1 MNLKVAGI
9 FVFLFLCVIA
19 GFSQLDNSSLLFNAV
34 NDTSKE
40 KAVYLKIQNLNYL
53 KNNEYYNAIADG
65 YTMFGVQLNPQIGYQ
80 LSKNLSLEGGIFLN
94 KDFGNNDFTMVQPSF
109 AVRYMKKDF
118 KMVFGNID
126 GSLNHNLI
134 EPVYNFERVMTNRLE
149 SGAQFV
155 VTKKYFDFDTWVDW
169 QRATYRFSNQQE
181 NIWAGISANV
191 LKLKTD
197 KADFKIPLQAT
208 VYHMGGQL
216 DTLSAGIVKNFNYS
230 AGFLFH
236 YHVKTKRVQSVFADV
251 RYVIRTNNY
260 LDSVARTSQGD
271 GILANVG
278 FVTPRAF
285 NVMLSY
291 WYGNDF
297 YTDLGGF
304 LYSSKS
310 STVAYSWYWR
320 EKYRSLLILRL
331 TKTIKLED
339 QTLLTLRAEPHYD
352 FINNYFEFSFGFYI
366 SLDKKFWLSK

>member
-1 MNLKVAGI
+1 MHLKVAGI
-9 FVFLFLCVIA
+9 FVSSFLYVTS
-19 GFSQLDNSSLLFNAV
+19 GFSQLDNSSLLFNTV

-80 LSKNLSLEGGIFLN
+80 LSKNLSMEGGIFLN
-94 KDFGNNDFTMVQPSF
+94 KDFGNNDFTIVQPSF
-109 AVRYMKKDF
+109 AMRYIKKDF

-216 DTLSAGIVKNFNYS
+216 DTLSVGIVKNFNYS
-230 AGFLFH
+230 AGVLFH
-236 YHVKTKRVQSVFADV
+236 YHVNTRRVKSVFTDV

-260 LDSVARTSQGD
+260 LDSIARTSQGN
-271 GILANVG
+271 GVLANIG

-352 FINNYFEFSFGFYI
+352 FVNNYFEFSFGFYI

>member
-9 FVFLFLCVIA
+9 FVFSFLYAIS
-19 GFSQLDNSSLLFNAV
+19 GFSQLDNSSLLFNTV
-34 NDTSKE
+34 NDTSRE

-80 LSKNLSLEGGIFLN
+80 LSKNLSMEGGIFLN
-94 KDFGNNDFTMVQPSF
+94 KDFGNNDFTVVQPSF
-109 AVRYMKKDF
+109 AMRYIKKDF

-155 VTKKYFDFDTWVDW
+155 VTKKCFDFDTWVDW

-197 KADFKIPLQAT
+197 QADFRIPLQAT

-230 AGFLFH
+230 AGFVFN

-271 GILANVG
+271 GILANIG
-278 FVTPRAF
+278 FVSPRSF

-331 TKTIKLED
+331 TKKIKLED

>member
-9 FVFLFLCVIA
+9 FIFSFLYVIA
-19 GFSQLDNSSLLFNAV
+19 GFSQLDNSSLLFNTV

-40 KAVYLKIQNLNYL
+40 KTVYLKIQNLNYL

-80 LSKNLSLEGGIFLN
+80 LSKNLSMEGGIFLN
-94 KDFGNNDFTMVQPSF
+94 KDFGNNDFTIVQPSF
-109 AVRYMKKDF
+109 AMRYMKKDF

-271 GILANVG
+271 GILANIG
-278 FVTPRAF
+278 FVSPRAF
-285 NVMLSY
+285 NAMLSY

-331 TKTIKLED
+331 TKKIKLED

-366 SLDKKFWLSK
+366 SLDKKFWLTK